1 MSFQTFCTVLALL
14 LILLSDLILLSP
26 QGGLLALSSKC
37 LVALTLHYI
46 TLQHTIKKCS
56 CTKQHEICCEIRPR
70 VSDTVS

>member
-46 TLQHTIKKCS
+46 TLHYSTLSKSAAAQSSMKSAAKFDR
-56 CTKQHEICCEIRPR
+56 E
-70 VSDTVS
+70 